1 MSADHALYGGAC
13 LLKDGL
19 LVLTVWTLYLV
30 KFTPVIPNYAY
41 HYRSLRKFKLRD
53 TVSLAQVC
61 LSTGDTAVPD
71 VDLLRRL
78 VAAGHLGEFTHVAYF
93 SPACLL
99 TVDPVEAG
107 CFAFLYLLNLVNLV
121 IPAERA
127 IGVEFRWHF
136 HKIFT
141 DKLDI
146 EYQYYLQRLIFK
158 TMLRSVKTAAFRS
171 GSVTISPFERV

>member
-1 MSADHALYGGAC
+1 MSADYALYGGAC

-30 KFTPVIPNYAY
+30 KFTPVIPNHAY
-41 HYRSLRKFKLRD
+41 HYRSLRQFKLCD
-53 TVSLAQVC
+53 TVTLAQVR
-61 LSTGDTAVPD
+61 LSAGDTAVPD

-78 VAAGHLGEFTHVAYF
+78 IAAGHFGEFTHVAYF
-93 SPACLL
+93 TPACLL
-99 TVDPVEAG
+99 AVDPVEAG
-107 CFAFLYLLNLVNLV
+107 CFAFLYLLNLMNLV

-136 HKIFT
+136 HKNFT

-158 TMLRSVKTAAFRS
+158 TMLRSLKTAAFRS